1 MDSISISEGCFML
14 KTIILSLIWLS
25 HLLVSVFGSGSKH
38 MRSAPPSLETS
49 LIFAFIPLGYSVI
62 KTIWKA
68 MQGIRSKSIS
78 RGFCR
83 SSSSLV
89 LAQFINGVRN
99 LNKHFDDGTSS
110 SLHQSILL
118 QMDIIEKAKK
128 LNNFYQTQVLL
139 CTASIFITLSSD
151 AYSVIERVQKFI
163 KSTESSTLE
172 VVSVFMFVDQL
183 VSLLLSFYWLLN
195 LVHTCESFY
204 RKMENF
210 NDGLLRAVNNDKA
223 LKANCKLQL
232 CVMNRTS
239 FIFTTH
245 RLFPIGYPL
254 ITKVVAA
261 AATYLVILLGFSD
274 I

>member
-183 VSLLLSFYWLLN
+183 
-195 LVHTCESFY
+195 
-204 RKMENF
+204 MENF